1 MLAFF
6 GYCVSGR
13 RPQNVKKTIRNA
25 GIFYGFFV
33 DLGVIFRPGGTPE
46 ASRAALNT
54 KVGSHVDFSWI
65 LNVSGEA
72 LGLLLGS
79 FWYPL
84 GGLGSSWAPEVEPK
98 V

>member
-6 GYCVSGR
+6 GYCVSER
-13 RPQNVKKTIRNA
+13 RTQHVKKTKRNA
-25 GIFYGFFV
+25 YIFYGLFI
-33 DLGVIFRPGGTPE
+33 DLGVIFCPGGTPE

-72 LGLLLGS
+72 LGVLLSS
-79 FWYPL
+79 FCYPL
-84 GGLGSSWAPEVEPK
+84 GGLGSSGAPEAEPK